1 LAALPLAGGL
11 IFCFNN
17 SLAEK
22 QFPMFLLFTL
32 ALVSVLAIVIFL
44 CWGPG
49 SAPLEGTRNYSSRPS
64 WDYVLLVAISG
75 SALCLAQQ
83 DPHGR
88 GNELRDAAT
97 LLKNRQF
104 PDAIGTYHKI
114 LKADPHNEKAVLGLA
129 AAYFGV
135 YNYDQTRRLLR
146 EAAAAHP
153 ESVAA
158 LVELGK
164 LDIHLL
170 HYDDAIV
177 ELKRAVRRSPGSA
190 AAHEQLGVAY
200 QAKGDEE
207 RALAQF
213 NEAIRLAPD
222 SGSTHYFRGT
232 LYADHNDTER
242 AYQDA
247 KAAYRLE
254 PNTQTRELFAKAA
267 LHGNKCD
274 EAIGLLQ
281 TLADSEG
288 VDPTDLYLL
297 SRAYKCAGQDQRAQ
311 ELQDEYVKRSQSVQ
325 ESKTHKMHADHLAT
339 EAGELAV
346 KNQLSPAL
354 ALLSQAL
361 AEDPENGPALALQA
375 KIDFSRGR
383 VSESRQAIESAL
395 HADPYNPDY
404 LYVLGKI
411 LEKQGETNHAL
422 DAFRTVTIVNPRE
435 SDAYFEIG
443 QIYLQNGDRT
453 RAVSALRSA
462 VKYSPDD
469 PDYRKALQQA
479 ETSSRKSP

>member
-1 LAALPLAGGL
+1 MFP
-11 IFCFNN
+11 
-17 SLAEK
+17 SLTFE
-22 QFPMFLLFTL
+22 L
-32 ALVSVLAIVIFL
+32 AL
-44 CWGPG
+44 
-49 SAPLEGTRNYSSRPS
+49 
-64 WDYVLLVAISG
+64 LLAISG
-75 SALCLAQQ
+75 SALCPAQQ
-83 DPHGR
+83 DSR
-88 GNELRDAAT
+88 GHANDLRDAAT
-97 LLKNRQF
+97 LLRNRQF
-104 PDAIGTYHKI
+104 PAAMETYEKI
-114 LKADPHNEKAVLGLA
+114 LKTDPHNEKAVLGLA

-153 ESVAA
+153 GSAAA

-177 ELKRAVRRSPGSA
+177 ELKRALHRRPGSA

-207 RALAQF
+207 GVLAQF

-232 LYADHNDTER
+232 LFADHNETER

-254 PNTQTRELFAKAA
+254 PNTQTREFLAKTA
-267 LHGNKCD
+267 LHSNKCD

-297 SRAYKCAGQDQRAQ
+297 SRAYKCVGQDQRAQ
-311 ELQDEYVKRSQSVQ
+311 ELQDEFVKRSQSMQ

-339 EAGELAV
+339 KAGELAL

-375 KIDFSRGR
+375 KIDFSQGKI
-383 VSESRQAIESAL
+383 SESRQAIESAL

-411 LEKQGETNHAL
+411 LGKQGEANQAL

-435 SDAYFEIG
+435 SDAYFEMS

-479 ETSSRKSP
+479 ETGSRKSH

>member
-1 LAALPLAGGL
+1 
-11 IFCFNN
+11 
-17 SLAEK
+17 
-22 QFPMFLLFTL
+22 MFLLFTL
-32 ALVSVLAIVIFL
+32 AFVLLLVIIIALSWGREAAPRKGTTNHRSNPS
-44 CWGPG
+44 CWN
-49 SAPLEGTRNYSSRPS
+49 S
-64 WDYVLLVAISG
+64 VLLVAISG
-75 SALCLAQQ
+75 SALCLAQL
-83 DPHGR
+83 GSR
-88 GNELRDAAT
+88 GHANELRDAAT
-97 LLKNRQF
+97 LLQNRQF
-104 PDAIGTYHKI
+104 PAAMETYEKI
-114 LKADPHNEKAVLGLA
+114 LQADPHNEKAVLGLA

-135 YNYDQTRRLLR
+135 YNYDQTRRLLG

-153 ESVAA
+153 ESAAA

-177 ELKRAVRRSPGSA
+177 ELKRAVRRSAGSA

-232 LYADHNDTER
+232 LYADHNETER

-254 PNTQTRELFAKAA
+254 PNTQTRELLAKTA
-267 LHGNKCD
+267 LHRNKCD

-281 TLADSEG
+281 SLADSEG

-311 ELQDEYVKRSQSVQ
+311 ELQNEYVKRSQNAQ
-325 ESKTHKMHADHLAT
+325 ESKTRKMHADHLAT
-339 EAGELAV
+339 EAGELAL

-354 ALLSQAL
+354 ALLLQAL
-361 AEDPENGPALALQA
+361 TEDPENGPALALQA
-375 KIDFSRGR
+375 KIDFSRGKF
-383 VSESRQAIESAL
+383 SESRQAIVAAL

-411 LEKQGETNHAL
+411 LEQQGELGRAL
-422 DAFRTVTIVNPRE
+422 DEFRKITIVNPRE
-435 SDAYFEIG
+435 SDAYFEMG

-469 PDYRKALQQA
+469 PDYRKALQKA
-479 ETSSRKSP
+479 ETGGRKSP

>member
-1 LAALPLAGGL
+1 
-11 IFCFNN
+11 
-17 SLAEK
+17 
-22 QFPMFLLFTL
+22 MFLPYTL
-32 ALVSVLAIVIFL
+32 ALASLLVITIFL
-44 CWGPG
+44 CLGPG
-49 SAPLEGTRNYSSRPS
+49 GAALKSTRNYSSKRS
-64 WDYVLLVAISG
+64 LDHVLLVAISG

-83 DPHGR
+83 DSR
-88 GNELRDAAT
+88 GHANELRDAAA
-97 LLKNRQF
+97 LLQNRQF
-104 PDAIGTYHKI
+104 PDAMEAYQKI

-153 ESVAA
+153 ESAAA

-177 ELKRAVRRSPGSA
+177 ELKRAVRRNPGSA

-232 LYADHNDTER
+232 LYLDHNETER

-254 PNTQTRELFAKAA
+254 PNTQTEELLAKTA

-274 EAIGLLQ
+274 TAIGLLQ
-281 TLADSEG
+281 PLADSEG
-288 VDPTDLYLL
+288 VDPRDLYLL
-297 SRAYKCAGQDQRAQ
+297 SRAYKCAGQDQRAK
-311 ELQDEYVKRSQSVQ
+311 ELQNEYVKRSQNVQ

-339 EAGELAV
+339 EAGELAL

-361 AEDPENGPALALQA
+361 AEDPENGPALAIQA
-375 KIDFSRGR
+375 KIDFSRGKIG
-383 VSESRQAIESAL
+383 ESRQAIESAL

-411 LEKQGETNHAL
+411 LEKQGETNQAL
-422 DAFRTVTIVNPRE
+422 NAFRTVTIVNPRE
-435 SDAYFEIG
+435 SDAYFEMG
-443 QIYLQNGDRT
+443 QIYLQNGDRA
-453 RAVSALRSA
+453 RAVSALRNA
-462 VKYSPDD
+462 VRYSPNDS
-469 PDYRKALQQA
+469 DYRRALSDL
-479 ETSSRKSP
+479 ERRSPKSH

>member
-1 LAALPLAGGL
+1 MLPSLTFGVAL
-11 IFCFNN
+11 
-17 SLAEK
+17 
-22 QFPMFLLFTL
+22 FL
-32 ALVSVLAIVIFL
+32 
-44 CWGPG
+44 
-49 SAPLEGTRNYSSRPS
+49 
-64 WDYVLLVAISG
+64 AISG
-75 SALCLAQQ
+75 SVLCLAQQ
-83 DPHGR
+83 DSR
-88 GNELRDAAT
+88 GHANELRDAAT
-97 LLKNRQF
+97 LLYNRQF
-104 PDAIGTYHKI
+104 LAAMETYQKI
-114 LKADPHNEKAVLGLA
+114 LKTDPHNEKAVLGLA

-135 YNYDQTRRLLR
+135 FNYDQTRRVLR

-153 ESVAA
+153 ESAAA

-222 SGSTHYFRGT
+222 SASTHYFRGT
-232 LYADHNDTER
+232 LYADRNDTER

-247 KAAYRLE
+247 QAAYHLE
-254 PNTQTRELFAKAA
+254 PNTQTRELLAKTA
-267 LHGNKCD
+267 LHGSKCD
-274 EAIGLLQ
+274 EAIDLLQ
-281 TLADSEG
+281 TLVQSQA
-288 VDPTDLYLL
+288 VDPADLYLL

-311 ELQDEYVKRSQSVQ
+311 ELQDEYAKRSQSVQ

-339 EAGELAV
+339 EAGELAR

-354 ALLSQAL
+354 AVLSQAL
-361 AEDPENGPALALQA
+361 AEDPENGPALAIQA
-375 KIDFSRGR
+375 KIDFSRGKI
-383 VSESRQAIESAL
+383 SESRQAIESAL
-395 HADPYNPDY
+395 QADPYNPDY

-411 LEKQGETNHAL
+411 LAKQGELSLAL
-422 DAFRTVTIVNPRE
+422 EEFRKATIVNPRE
-435 SDAYFEIG
+435 SDAYFEMS
-443 QIYLQNGDRT
+443 QIYLQNGDRA

-469 PDYRKALQQA
+469 PDYRKALGQL
-479 ETSSRKSP
+479 ETGSPKSR